1 MMTLVY
7 VRELILLSSVLK
19 LSISL
24 FQLLETWLWLEY
36 LCLSGSVF
44 AAYSETRT
52 RTLEHNLFK

>member
-24 FQLLETWLWLEY
+24 FQTPGNMVVARIS
-36 LCLSGSVF
+36 LSF
-44 AAYSETRT
+44 WQC
-52 RTLEHNLFK
+52 FCCI